1 MLERPTIRSEG
12 WSFEPPYQSDFWE
25 RKKGLEIESHWV
37 MIHSVMST
45 YWNKTKLNL
54 LLLPRLPK
62 NTENSGHW
70 SSRELPWL
78 VIFFWILRCLMGPYD
93 NWNLTSATF
102 LAFHLWGLSFWLI
115 LICSLC
121 YSKSVIIIICLSS
134 VSHSSELSNLR
145 VTVGILK
152 CAASWSEIRMAPRMP
167 QLAAGVWNKHNLV
180 ECCPLRFYS
189 LANSLQEFF
198 SFFEEIPWWSRG

>member
-1 MLERPTIRSEG
+1 MIR
-12 WSFEPPYQSDFWE
+12 
-25 RKKGLEIESHWV
+25 GLELWATISVWLLGKEERLGDWVTLGNDSLSHV
-37 MIHSVMST
+37 YILKQ
-45 YWNKTKLNL
+45 NKTNL
-54 LLLPRLPK
+54 LLPPHLPK
-62 NTENSGHW
+62 NTKNSGHW

-78 VIFFWILRCLMGPYD
+78 VIFFWILRCPMGPYD
-93 NWNLTSATF
+93 NWNLTSAT
-102 LAFHLWGLSFWLI
+102 LPAFHLWGLSFWLI

-121 YSKSVIIIICLSS
+121 YSKSVIIIIHLSS

-152 CAASWSEIRMAPRMP
+152 CAASWSEIRVALRMP